1 MREPERDLGRLHD
14 ILQAAENIIAFTAG
28 YSQAELAADKLRYF
42 AVRREDKSS
51 TPKAGGRRE
60 LFFYFVQTWIFFCTL
75 DEVDIA

>member
-42 AVRREDKSS
+42 AVRREDNKSS
-51 TPKAGGRRE
+51 APKAG
-60 LFFYFVQTWIFFCTL
+60 
-75 DEVDIA
+75 